1 MFPLFLGVFS
11 IPCIAIKIKK
21 ATKAKVYCIFLLNT
35 IALVSYHKWHFSSLY
50 FLIQQEF
57 IEPLFV
63 IRLVML

>member
-35 IALVSYHKWHFSSLY
+35 IALVSYHK
-50 FLIQQEF
+50 
-57 IEPLFV
+57 
-63 IRLVML
+63 